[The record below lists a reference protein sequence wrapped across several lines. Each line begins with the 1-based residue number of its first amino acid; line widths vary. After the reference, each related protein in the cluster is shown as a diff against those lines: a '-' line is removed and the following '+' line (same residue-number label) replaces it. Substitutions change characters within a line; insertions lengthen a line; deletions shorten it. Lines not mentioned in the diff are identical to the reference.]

1 MTGVQT
7 CALPICFPVTI
18 GGTDKERLDDLQN
31 MLNNPDIRAII
42 AARGGYGTV
51 RIIDQLNFNT
61 FMEQPKWLIGFSD
74 FTYLHTVLNSNIG
87 IETIH
92 GIMPITFEKSTPEAL
107 ESLRKCLFGE
117 SLEYHFSSHKLNRPG
132 TIEGEIVGGNLSI
145 LYSLL
150 GTKTIVNTSNSILF
164 IEDLDEYLYHIDR
177 MMMALKRANKLSNL
191 RGLIVGGM
199 TEMKDNTI
207 PYGKTAEE
215 IILEHVAEYN
225 YPVCFDFPAGHIED
239 NRSILMGKK
248 AKLFVQK
255 DKCIFNQ

>member
-1 MTGVQT
+1 
-7 CALPICFPVTI
+7 
-18 GGTDKERLDDLQN
+18 
-31 MLNNPDIRAII
+31 
-42 AARGGYGTV
+42 
-51 RIIDQLNFNT
+51 
-61 FMEQPKWLIGFSD
+61 
-74 FTYLHTVLNSNIG
+74 
-87 IETIH
+87 
-92 GIMPITFEKSTPEAL
+92 
-107 ESLRKCLFGE
+107 
-117 SLEYHFSSHKLNRPG
+117 
-132 TIEGEIVGGNLSI
+132 
-145 LYSLL
+145 
-150 GTKTIVNTSNSILF
+150 
-164 IEDLDEYLYHIDR
+164 

-215 IILEHVAEYN
+215 IILEHVSEYN